1 MSPSESGHE
10 KALSGELGAWQDPK
24 TGLFPPKDVDPSG
37 DPSYRANCPWP
48 DCRRVIQG
56 NKYWQHVLLPH
67 YPCDKPPA
75 QFSFI
80 SIDAW
85 GRERRKYRCCF
96 WTCGKDFFSKAS
108 LTKHQKTCEGRLK
121 FGMPLAGYN
130 LQANL
135 QRARPGATEAEV
147 DAVFDIVVRRYIV
160 IQGLTFKED
169 SEEEKKSEED
179 SDEDYE
185 PSEADEAEEA
195 EEEKEPAVKPR
206 KAKKKISKCYRSSGR
221 L

>member
-1 MSPSESGHE
+1 MSEEFPNIDFSRSPSKTVNAPPSHGSNMQRTPGKTSGPGETMSPSESGHE
-10 KALSGELGAWQDPK
+10 KALSGELGAWQDQK
-24 TGLFPPKDVDPSG
+24 TGLFPPKDVDSSG
-37 DPSYRANCPWP
+37 DPSFRANCPWP
-48 DCRRVIQG
+48 DCRRLVQG
-56 NKYWQHVLLPH
+56 NKFWQHVLLPH

-80 SIDAW
+80 SIDAK

-147 DAVFDIVVRRYIV
+147 NAVFDILVRRYKV
-160 IQGLTFKED
+160 IQGLT
-169 SEEEKKSEED
+169 
-179 SDEDYE
+179 
-185 PSEADEAEEA
+185 
-195 EEEKEPAVKPR
+195 
-206 KAKKKISKCYRSSGR
+206 
-221 L
+221 

>member
-1 MSPSESGHE
+1 LISLIKLNMSEEFPNIDFSRSPSKTVNAPSSHGSNMQRTPGKTSGPGETMSPSESGHE
-10 KALSGELGAWQDPK
+10 NALSGELGAWQDPK

-37 DPSYRANCPWP
+37 DPSFRANCPWP

-56 NKYWQHVLLPH
+56 NKFWQHVLLPH

-80 SIDAW
+80 SIDAK

-147 DAVFDIVVRRYIV
+147 NAVFDILVRRYKV
-160 IQGLTFKED
+160 IQGLT
-169 SEEEKKSEED
+169 
-179 SDEDYE
+179 
-185 PSEADEAEEA
+185 
-195 EEEKEPAVKPR
+195 
-206 KAKKKISKCYRSSGR
+206 
-221 L
+221 